1 MLKKLFFG
9 FLAIALLN
17 ACKSDCKGD
26 CCKKDGAG
34 TTAVDPKADGKHF
47 GEIITAEGAITADEL
62 LPKMATIDSLPI
74 KVTGT
79 VGAVCQKKGCWMM
92 LVPTTAGA
100 KEVRVTFKDYAFFM
114 PKDLTGKKVI
124 LDGFARVETTSVEM
138 LQHFAKDDGK
148 SEAEI
153 AKITTPEKELNYE
166 AKGVVI
172 LD

>member
-9 FLAIALLN
+9 LMAVALLN
-17 ACKSDCKGD
+17 ACKSECKGD
-26 CCKKDGAG
+26 CCKKEGA
-34 TTAVDPKADGKHF
+34 TTTSVDPKADGKHF
-47 GEIITAEGAITADEL
+47 GEIITPDGAVTADEL
-62 LPKMATIDSLPI
+62 IPKMATIDSLPI

-114 PKDLTGKKVI
+114 PKDLTGKKVV

-148 SEAEI
+148 SDAEI
-153 AKITTPEKELNYE
+153 AKITEPEKELNYE